1 MTAPTAATRLS
12 FRARML
18 SLTLLGN
25 LGGAVLTFLYFVYV
39 DPRAVSGRVATTGAE
54 IAYFMVASALL
65 FAIGKRLSMRWVAPL
80 TRAGTVLPLGPDGD
94 SARRRA
100 LLLPAFVALATGGGW
115 VAAAFIWGV
124 FWPLLAG
131 DFDLGRA
138 LRQMFGITFVAGPFV
153 TAIVFF
159 GSERLMRH
167 ELPRLF
173 PSGELSAVKVPRLR
187 VRTRMLAA
195 FLLLGLLPLAVLSVA
210 ALTRADALRT
220 ADAATAAAI
229 IYNLKLVVVVL
240 ALGGLV
246 VSVGLALLVAASVA
260 QPLRDVQAAMAQV
273 RRGGLDARCAVV
285 SNDEIGAVAEGFNSM
300 VQGLREREAIRETFG
315 KYVSPEVRDEIL
327 AGRVSGAGVQREV
340 TILFADLRDFTP
352 WVEASPPAEVVADLN
367 AYFTEM
373 DLAIRAHGG
382 LVLQFIGDEIEAVF
396 GAPID
401 RCTPRRC
408 RSGRGPRDGTAPR
421 RLEQRAPR
429 GRQGRAAPRHR
440 HPHRHRDRRQYR
452 QQRAHVVRAGRRC
465 GQPGVAHPGA
475 EQGLRHAGPGQRRDA
490 RQAIVAGRARSAAGS
505 ARQGAQR
512 GGGGV
517 CAEVRPRAE
526 GCRGDYRWLRRGRAP
541 AQHYAEKLAPAPPP
555 NAPAMLLP
563 TLRQPFDTG
572 GVTLRRCSSI

>member
-1 MTAPTAATRLS
+1 MNAANAATTATRKS
-12 FRARML
+12 FRTRML
-18 SLTLLGN
+18 GLTLLGN
-25 LGGAVLTFLYFVYV
+25 LGGALLTFLYFIYV
-39 DPRAVSGRVATTGAE
+39 DPRAVSGRAATTGAE
-54 IAYFMVASALL
+54 IAYFVVASTLL
-65 FAIGKRLSMRWVAPL
+65 FAVGRYLSMRWLAPL
-80 TRAGTVLPLGPDGD
+80 TRAGGVLPPGPEGN

-100 LLLPAFVALATGGGW
+100 LLLPTFVALASAGGW

-124 FWPLLAG
+124 FWPLLTG
-131 DFDLGRA
+131 DFEISRA

-153 TAIVFF
+153 AAIIFF

-173 PSGELSAVKVPRLR
+173 PSGELSAVMVPRLR

-240 ALGGLV
+240 ALGGLGI
-246 VSVGLALLVAASVA
+246 SVALALLVAASVA

-352 WVEASPPAEVVADLN
+352 WVEASPPAEVVTDLN

-373 DLAIRAHGG
+373 DIAIRAHRG

-396 GAPID
+396 GAPIAD
-401 RCTPRRC
+401 ARHA
-408 RSGRGPRDGTAPR
+408 DGAVAAAR
-421 RLEQRAPR
+421 EMGQRLDAWNGAR
-429 GRQGRAAPRHR
+429 RAAGK
-440 HPHRHRDRRQYR
+440 
-452 QQRAHVVRAGRRC
+452 A
-465 GQPGVAHPGA
+465 
-475 EQGLRHAGPGQRRDA
+475 GLRHGIGIHTGTVIAGNIGSSERMSYALVGDA
-490 RQAIVAGRARSAAGS
+490 VNLASRIQALNKDFGTQVLVSGVTHAKLSSPAGLEALPAVHVKGRSA
-505 ARQGAQR
+505 
-512 GGGGV
+512 
-517 CAEVRPRAE
+517 EVAVFA
-526 GCRGDYRWLRRGRAP
+526 LR
-541 AQHYAEKLAPAPPP
+541 
-555 NAPAMLLP
+555 
-563 TLRQPFDTG
+563 
-572 GVTLRRCSSI
+572 

>member
-1 MTAPTAATRLS
+1 MTDSTTGTQLS
-12 FRARML
+12 FRGRL
-18 SLTLLGN
+18 QSLMVLGN
-25 LGGAVLTFLYFVYV
+25 LGGAVLTFLYFHDV
-39 DPRAVSGRVATTGAE
+39 DPAAVRGSVPTTGAE
-54 IAYFMVASALL
+54 IAYFVIAFGLL
-65 FAIGKRLSMRWVAPL
+65 SAIGRYLAKRWLAPL
-80 TRAGTVLPLGPDGD
+80 TRAGSVLPPGPAGD
-94 SARRRA
+94 TARRRA
-100 LLLPAFVALATGGGW
+100 LLLPAFVALASGGGW

-131 DFDLGRA
+131 DFELSRA

-153 TAIVFF
+153 MAIVFF
-159 GSERLMRH
+159 GSERMMRN

-246 VSVGLALLVAASVA
+246 VSVGLALLIAASVA

-273 RRGGLDARCAVV
+273 RRGGFDARCPVV
-285 SNDEIGAVAEGFNSM
+285 SNDEIGAVAEGFNNM

-327 AGRVSGAGVQREV
+327 AGRVNGAGVQREV

-373 DLAIRAHGG
+373 DIAIRAHGG

-396 GAPID
+396 GAPIED
-401 RCTPRRC
+401 ARHA
-408 RSGRGPRDGTAPR
+408 DGAVAAAREMGKRLDAWNTAR
-421 RLEQRAPR
+421 
-429 GRQGRAAPRHR
+429 RAAGK
-440 HPHRHRDRRQYR
+440 
-452 QQRAHVVRAGRRC
+452 A
-465 GQPGVAHPGA
+465 
-475 EQGLRHAGPGQRRDA
+475 GLRHGIGIHTGTVIAGNIGSDERMSYALVGDA
-490 RQAIVAGRARSAAGS
+490 VNLASRIQALNKDFGTQVLVSGVTQARLSSPAGLESLPAVRVKGRSA
-505 ARQGAQR
+505 
-512 GGGGV
+512 
-517 CAEVRPRAE
+517 EVAVFA
-526 GCRGDYRWLRRGRAP
+526 LR
-541 AQHYAEKLAPAPPP
+541 
-555 NAPAMLLP
+555 
-563 TLRQPFDTG
+563 
-572 GVTLRRCSSI
+572 